1 MIAAALR
8 AVFATLG
15 RAVPK
20 NAALPAAPAPTL
32 KSLLTP
38 RISLFPAVGRRRSRC
53 DRLSDGCNRVQD
65 TQAARN
71 TFNQNMGN
79 RLLRETTCLSMYEAA

>member
-1 MIAAALR
+1 VIAAALR

-38 RISLFPAVGRRRSRC
+38 ASPCFPQ
-53 DRLSDGCNRVQD
+53 SD
-65 TQAARN
+65 AADPDA
-71 TFNQNMGN
+71 TD
-79 RLLRETTCLSMYEAA
+79 